1 MHRNF
6 HGIAAMAFSALC
18 LALAFV
24 AVPGRSDAE
33 ELILTEPVHGVSFLP
48 IYVAQRKGYFKDEG
62 IDLTITTMSGGNA
75 FVNAALT
82 GQAFAFIGS
91 VDHNAF
97 ARANGKD
104 VKAVSNLVAH
114 ANIYMMAR
122 SDLMPVTGELAAVLK
137 GKRIAVG
144 NYGRT
149 PNNVLRY
156 LLLTKWNLAPARDV
170 TLVEVDANLIHTA
183 VGTRQAEFGVTNEP
197 FISIGVRQK
206 IWGQPIFNAATE
218 FGPYA
223 DTAVSVLGESIEKA
237 PLRTRGLVR
246 AVVRGLIYL
255 NAHQDEMLAF
265 ARTEFPTASPE
276 DLQAA
281 LSRAFADKVYSTDG
295 FIPQEAWSTGE
306 AVVLRAG
313 ILKRPVSYDEVV
325 DMRFVNE
332 VRKELGIQ

>member
-1 MHRNF
+1 MTLSVLGLTF
-6 HGIAAMAFSALC
+6 ALV
-18 LALAFV
+18 L
-24 AVPGRSDAE
+24 VPGRGDAE
-33 ELILTEPVHGVSFLP
+33 ELVLAEPVHGVSFLP
-48 IYVAQRKGYFKDEG
+48 IYVAQRKGYFKDES
-62 IDLTITTMSGGNA
+62 IDLALTTMPGGNA
-75 FVNAALT
+75 FVNAVLS

-122 SDLMPVTGELAAVLK
+122 SDLMPVTGDLATFLR
-137 GKRIAVG
+137 GKHIAVSS
-144 NYGRT
+144 YGRT

-156 LLLTKWNLAPARDV
+156 LLVTKWKLNPDRDV
-170 TLVEVDANLIHTA
+170 TLVEVDSNLIHTT
-183 VGTRQAEFGVTNEP
+183 VGARQADVGVTNEP
-197 FISIGVRQK
+197 FISIGVRQG
-206 IWGQPIFNAATE
+206 IWGQPIFDAATE

-223 DTAVSVLGESIEKA
+223 DTAVSVLSESIEKA
-237 PLRTRGLVR
+237 PARTRRLVR
-246 AVVRGLIYL
+246 AVVRGLIYV
-255 NAHQDEMLAF
+255 NTHQDEILAF
-265 ARTEFPTASPE
+265 AKSEFPTASQE

-295 FIPQEAWSTGE
+295 FIPQEAWTTGE
-306 AVVLRAG
+306 AVVLQAG
-313 ILKRPVSYDEVV
+313 ILKKRVGYDEVV